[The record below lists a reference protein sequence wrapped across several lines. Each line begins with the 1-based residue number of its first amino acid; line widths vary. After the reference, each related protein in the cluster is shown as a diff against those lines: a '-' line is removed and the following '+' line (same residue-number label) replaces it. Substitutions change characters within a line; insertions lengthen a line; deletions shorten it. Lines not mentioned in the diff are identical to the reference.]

1 MSLPVSGPISFSDL
15 NVELGLSPT
24 ATLSFDDLRVRHTTS
39 DVAKFTSGTTIS
51 TSDLLNKSWIFSTSL
66 TGVVGTLDYRNSLIT
81 NGWDQ
86 FRPAYATLTST
97 TYSTTTASPA
107 MSVTGTFPYGT
118 RLTINSGVYVAGK
131 GGAGGTGANGG
142 AGGGG
147 GSGGTG
153 IAVSL
158 SGGNSISIVNNGFIG
173 GGGGGGGGGG
183 YSFFSD
189 KHGTIYYRGGGGGGA
204 AAFGVGGTATAPA
217 PAGGTGSISSGA
229 AGGVG
234 TGGTGG
240 TGGSLGTAGGSGT
253 TINGAYPAGTGGPAG
268 AAMTGTSGV
277 VNFIT
282 SGTIYGSVT

>member
-1 MSLPVSGPISFSDL
+1 MSLPASGPISFSNL

-24 ATLSFDDLRVRHTTS
+24 ATLSFDDLRVRHTTADS
-39 DVAKFTSGTTIS
+39 NKFSSGSTIS
-51 TSDLLNKSWIFSTSL
+51 TGDLFSKSWVFYTSL
-66 TGVVGTLDYRNSLIT
+66 AGVAGTLDYRNSLIT

-97 TYSTTTASPA
+97 TYSTSTGSPA

-118 RLTINSGVYVAGK
+118 TLAINSGVYVAGK

-142 AGGGG
+142 AGGAGG
-147 GSGGTG
+147 AGGTG

-158 SGGNSISIVNNGFIG
+158 SGGNAISIVNNGAIG

-183 YSFFSD
+183 FSYFSD
-189 KHGTIYYRGGGGGGA
+189 KHGTVYYYGGGGGGA
-204 AAFGVGGTATAPA
+204 AAYGAGGSSVVAGGASGGILYGGAGGSGAGGIGGTA
-217 PAGGTGSISSGA
+217 
-229 AGGVG
+229 
-234 TGGTGG
+234 
-240 TGGSLGTAGGSGT
+240 GSLGNAGGSGT
-253 TINGAYPAGTGGPAG
+253 TINGAYPAGAGGPAG

-282 SGTIYGSVT
+282 PGTIYGSVT